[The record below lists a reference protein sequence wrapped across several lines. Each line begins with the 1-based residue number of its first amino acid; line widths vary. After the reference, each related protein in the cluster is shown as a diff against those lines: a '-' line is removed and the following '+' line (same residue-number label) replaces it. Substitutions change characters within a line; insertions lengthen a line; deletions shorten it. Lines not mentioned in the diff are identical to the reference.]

1 MNTISSKYD
10 YTQEVISF
18 GLLYLNF
25 KDAVREGDGE
35 RVIRMWKYLLLIF
48 RATAHTN
55 YAMEALTLLLQS
67 CIILPP
73 NLAEQVKWCRFVNVH
88 GQCGRNISCDL
99 HMEHLN
105 RVVKTAIEG
114 LGANKTEKAVQRV
127 GKCVGKF
134 IKIMDAYD
142 EQTG

>member
-1 MNTISSKYD
+1 M
-10 YTQEVISF
+10 
-18 GLLYLNF
+18 
-25 KDAVREGDGE
+25 
-35 RVIRMWKYLLLIF
+35 
-48 RATAHTN
+48 
-55 YAMEALTLLLQS
+55 
-67 CIILPP
+67 
-73 NLAEQVKWCRFVNVH
+73 
-88 GQCGRNISCDL
+88 NISCDL

-142 EQTG
+142 EQAGVANVSGTHNKKSFFNDMHEAIKQLLGANIFDTSTSHNSFLKFKPNVIKSLSQKDLKE